1 MNSSSLLVSLCII
14 FATHVSWLPPHYA
27 FVFSFAPRIFPRTTH
42 RSLAIAD
49 SYSTTLFT
57 ALAATNEDNGTNADT
72 EADKINELGLKERK
86 IYTLL
91 EELFESNLPFR
102 IVVVGNGA
110 ILETTSKLGP
120 TFKMGQSA
128 KSGANIVTFA
138 SEDQSFEF
146 HVIIA
151 QITSVA
157 LIDKPSPVKVG
168 STMRL
173 MRFLDSDGGSIC
185 SLIVAEES
193 DTAKEWYQTM
203 TKKYGSGFNFE

>member
-1 MNSSSLLVSLCII
+1 MTSSSLVSLYII
-14 FATHVSWLPPHYA
+14 FATHLSLLPPQYLLA
-27 FVFSFAPRIFPRTTH
+27 FSYAPRILPRTH

-49 SYSTTLFT
+49 SYSTSFT
-57 ALAATNEDNGTNADT
+57 AIAAANEDNGNNADT
-72 EADKINELGLKERK
+72 DADKIAELRLKERK

-110 ILETTSKLGP
+110 ILETTSKMGP
-120 TFKMGQSA
+120 TFKIGQSA

-138 SEDQSFEF
+138 SKDQSFEF

-151 QITSVA
+151 KITSVA
-157 LIDKPSPVKVG
+157 LIEKPSPVKEG

-173 MRFLDSDGGSIC
+173 MRFLDGDGGSIC
-185 SLIVAEES
+185 SLILAEES

-203 TKKYGSGFNFE
+203 TKKYGSEFNFE